1 MQLKRSLQRGD
12 TIVEVLI
19 SIAVIAAVL
28 GGAYV
33 VVNNSTKNSQSAQ
46 ERTVAVKVAESQLE
60 LLRGYVSAGNP
71 LPTGS
76 FCLDTSGIHTISS
89 ALPAPTN
96 TGYPSQCIIDEG
108 SAVDKYVAGIQA
120 SGGNKF
126 TVYVTWDGLSG
137 SRSQVSIAYK
147 VYP

>member
-1 MQLKRSLQRGD
+1 MRVRHSSQRGD

-19 SIAVIAAVL
+19 SIAVIGAVL

-33 VVNNSTKNSQSAQ
+33 VVNNSTKNSQAAQ
-46 ERTVAVKVAESQLE
+46 ERSAAVKVAESQLE
-60 LLRGYVSAGNP
+60 LLRSFVAAGNP

-76 FCLDTSGIHTISS
+76 FCLEASTKHTITSP
-89 ALPAPTN
+89 LPATSN
-96 TGYPSQCIIDEG
+96 TGYPPQCLIDDG
-108 SAVDKYVAGIQA
+108 AVADRYVAGIQA
-120 SGGNKF
+120 GASNRF